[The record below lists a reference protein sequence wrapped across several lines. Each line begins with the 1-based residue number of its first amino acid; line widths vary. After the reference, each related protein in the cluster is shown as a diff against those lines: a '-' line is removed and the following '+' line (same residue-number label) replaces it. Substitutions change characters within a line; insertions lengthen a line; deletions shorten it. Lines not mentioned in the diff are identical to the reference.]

1 MHVRTSKKEKASK
14 GAQAKQGR
22 KNRPF
27 CLKIGSMCF
36 ELHPLFLLFGVWYAF
51 KGELM
56 LFVLSCLVALQ
67 HECAHAFAAAKLG
80 YTLNKIVLMP
90 FGAVIDGDL
99 QHLAYKDEL
108 QVAVSGPLC
117 NLITAA
123 FFAAVWWFFPVT
135 YAYTDT
141 AYYSSLAIATINLL
155 PAYPLDGG
163 RVLRCLLIRAF
174 SKKYA
179 DLHIAAQKAERVCKG
194 VTFALAFALSAVFVL
209 ACVRGIYN
217 ISLLVFALFLLFGA
231 LGNKQKAAYERL
243 NFACTSPLKNGLV
256 LRRVAVLSS
265 CPIKDALKF
274 ITRGEYLVLE
284 VYESGGQKVFELAQ
298 NELADWFLHCSTP
311 YDSLEEVRALV
322 NEQKREWS

>member
-1 MHVRTSKKEKASK
+1 MHVRTSKKEKTSNE
-14 GAQAKQGR
+14 AQSKQGR
-22 KNRPF
+22 KTRPF
-27 CLKIGSMCF
+27 CLKIGNMSF

-51 KGELM
+51 KGELL
-56 LFVLSCLVALQ
+56 LFLLSCLVALQ

-99 QHLAYKDEL
+99 KNLSYKDEIA
-108 QVAVSGPLC
+108 VAASGPLC
-117 NLITAA
+117 NVITAA

-163 RVLRCLLIRAF
+163 RILRCLLIRA
-174 SKKYA
+174 SGKKYA
-179 DLHIAAQKAERVCKG
+179 DLNEAAKKAERVCKG
-194 VTFALAFALSAVFVL
+194 ITFALALGCVAVFTV
-209 ACVRGIYN
+209 ACMQEIYN
-217 ISLLVFALFLLFGA
+217 LSLLVFGIFLLVGG
-231 LGNKQKAAYERL
+231 LGNRQKAEYERL
-243 NFACTSPLKNGLV
+243 NFVCSSPLKNGVV

-265 CPIKDALKF
+265 CSIKDAIKF

-284 VYESGGQKVFELAQ
+284 VYTSGGEKAFELPQ
-298 NELADWFLHCSTP
+298 NELARWFLRCDSP
-311 YDSLEEVRALV
+311 YDSLEKVHFLV
-322 NEQKREWS
+322 HSQKDE